1 MNALVLLATVVS
13 LAAPPQTAIT
23 NVTVIDTNGG
33 PSKTNVNVVI
43 TGDRITAVGAQAV
56 PAGARVI
63 DGTGRYLIPGL
74 WDMHA
79 HIWDRKMLFGAYVS
93 HGITGVRD
101 MGGVLENW
109 EKWEELVARGETAG
123 PSAVVSG
130 QIVDGAKS
138 FAFFF
143 RQAETP
149 AQGRALVRELKGR
162 GADFIKVYDRLSR
175 ETYLAIA
182 AEAKAASLP
191 FAGHVPF
198 EMRATEAARAGQRSI
213 EHLSGIALEVS
224 RDEKR
229 LRADALRSLA
239 EAMAYKGEGHSPAWK
254 RAYDLARQV
263 ALDTYDAK
271 KARRLFAELRR
282 RGTWQVPT
290 LVVRDAADP
299 AEIERLDAAIARYP
313 EFVRGMI
320 VPAATREGKRDAVTD
335 ARFARRKQIVLDM
348 HRAGIGLL
356 AGSDAPN
363 PLSAPGIG
371 LHDELAHFVDA
382 GLTPLEALQT
392 ATRNAARFLGQE
404 QTRGSVDAGKVADLV
419 LLDADPLADIRNSRR
434 IAAVI
439 LGGRVLLREELA
451 ALTAP
456 PQP

>member
-1 MNALVLLATVVS
+1 MNALILLAAVLLS
-13 LAAPPQTAIT
+13 LDVPQQTAIM

-33 PSKTNVNVVI
+33 PSRAGVNVI
-43 TGDRITAVGAQAV
+43 LTGDRITAVGAAEV
-56 PAGARVI
+56 PPGARIV

-93 HGITGVRD
+93 HGVTGVRD

-109 EKWEELVARGETAG
+109 AKWEELIARGETAG
-123 PSAVVSG
+123 PAALVSG
-130 QIVDGAKS
+130 QIVDGAKA
-138 FAFFF
+138 FAFLF

-149 AQGRALVRELKGR
+149 AQGRALVRELKER

-182 AEAKAASLP
+182 AETKASSLP

-198 EMRATEAARAGQRSI
+198 SMRASDAARAGQRSI

-224 RDEKR
+224 RDERR
-229 LRADALRSLA
+229 LRAAALRELG
-239 EAMAYKGEGHSPAWK
+239 EAMSYRGEGESPAWK
-254 RAYDLARQV
+254 RAYELAREV

-271 KARRLFAELRR
+271 KARRLFAEFRR

-290 LVVRDAADP
+290 LVVRNAADA
-299 AEIERLDAAIARYP
+299 AEIERLDAAIAHYP

-320 VPAATREGKRDAVTD
+320 VPAATRERRRDAVTD
-335 ARFARRKQIVLDM
+335 ARFARRKQIVLAM
-348 HRAGIGLL
+348 HRAGIGVL

-363 PLSAPGIG
+363 PLSAPGLG
-371 LHDELAHFVDA
+371 LHDELAHLVDA
-382 GLTPLEALQT
+382 GLTPLEALQA
-392 ATRNAARFLGQE
+392 ATRNAARFLGHE
-404 QTRGSVDAGKVADLV
+404 QLRGSVEAGKVADLV

-451 ALTAP
+451 ALTP
-456 PQP
+456 KP